1 MQHLSLDQTGLSS
14 DHQHSHDKK
23 IHSRGRPEYSGS
35 YLLWYMQL
43 HHMHFRFP
51 RKFFQ
56 ISPQIFS
63 DFPASANEAE
73 ATIHPGY
80 GEIHPLLDILSR
92 FVPCLPIADG

>member
-56 ISPQIFS
+56 ISPQIFQIS
-63 DFPASANEAE
+63 PHQRTKPKRRSIQDMARSIHGWIFSAASF
-73 ATIHPGY
+73 HVS
-80 GEIHPLLDILSR
+80 L
-92 FVPCLPIADG
+92 